1 MVSDLGI
8 TLLLDVAAAL
18 ATFVHP
24 IVSLGLWG
32 WTYLPPTCLPSPCN
46 AHSFGNRT
54 TDDKDETRVKI
65 VLPIA

>member
-1 MVSDLGI
+1 MGQPLVSDLGI

-32 WTYLPPTCLPSPCN
+32 
-46 AHSFGNRT
+46 
-54 TDDKDETRVKI
+54 
-65 VLPIA
+65 